1 MNIENP
7 VVKGLL
13 TGCAILSVY
22 TAERLNARQVYR
34 LLMYMLMYEQLASM
48 PLFLRAAPNGL
59 NFAVQLVCVFFDDI
73 RPLMGH
79 ESQDSH

>member
-13 TGCAILSVY
+13 TGCAILSAY
-22 TAERLNARQVYR
+22 TAERLNARQVDR

-48 PLFLRAAPNGL
+48 PLFLRAAPHGL
-59 NFAVQLVCVFFDDI
+59 NFVCATRLRFF
-73 RPLMGH
+73 RRYTASNGT
-79 ESQDSH
+79 